1 MNRRQKR
8 WAILPL
14 ILLPMLVS
22 LACGTPD
29 SQTSEQETIQADVT
43 FGPGA
48 FVLPDAKA
56 GLSDLTSY
64 QASLTLSFEGARDG
78 KAQKW
83 SRTYVMLSAKEPAAR
98 QLTIEKTGDISDPGV
113 VFMAEVDRAA
123 YEKRGENACAA
134 RVIDQENSLIK
145 RLEPAG
151 FLNGVIGAE
160 EAGGQTV
167 NAIAADHYK
176 FDERAFGQLDLTQST
191 GEMWVAPG
199 GGYVVRY
206 LLTTK
211 GKADYFGEGIEG
223 TLTLDYELTGVNQP
237 VTFKLPGDCPA
248 GMVNAPLAPNA
259 SNVVNVPSVLTYD
272 TSTSLADVTAFYQKE
287 IPVLGW
293 TLNGE
298 PTITETTALMEF
310 TQGNHTMTIV
320 ITAGATGT
328 KVHIAVAVQAL

>member
-8 WAILPL
+8 WSILPL
-14 ILLPMLVS
+14 ILLPLLVS
-22 LACGTPD
+22 LACGTSD
-29 SQTSEQETIQADVT
+29 SQTSEQETIQADVV

-48 FVLPDAKA
+48 FVHPDTQA

-64 QASLTLSFEGARDG
+64 KASLTLSFDGTRDG

-83 SRTYVMLSAKEPAAR
+83 SRTYVLLNAKEPAAR

-123 YEKRGENACAA
+123 YEKRGENACTAN
-134 RVIDQENSLIK
+134 VINQENSLIK

-160 EAGGQTV
+160 AAGGETV
-167 NAIAADHYK
+167 NAIAVDHYT
-176 FDERAFGQLDLTQST
+176 FDERAFGQLDLAQST
-191 GEMWVAPG
+191 GEMWVASN
-199 GGYVVRY
+199 GGYIVKY

-211 GKADYFGEGIEG
+211 GNADYFGEGVAG

-237 VTFKLPGDCPA
+237 VALKLPGDCPA

-272 TSTSLADVTAFYQKE
+272 TSTSLADVTAFYKKE
-287 IPVLGW
+287 IPALGW
-293 TLNGE
+293 ALTVE
-298 PTITETTALMEF
+298 PTVTETTALMEF
-310 TQGNHTMTIV
+310 TQGNQTMTIV
-320 ITAGATGT
+320 NTAGATGT
-328 KVHIAVAVQAL
+328 KVHIVVGVQP